1 MLIIALLAQLA
12 EHSPCKREVT
22 GSNPSMRHQII
33 FSLSVS
39 GLYRLLW
46 EQDFESSNL
55 FSEILSKCRS
65 GEIGNHNALKM
76 HRLWLTGSSPVSGTK
91 FY

>member
-1 MLIIALLAQLA
+1 MLKVALLAQLA

-46 EQDFESSNL
+46 EQEFVGSNPTRETSLIYYL
-55 FSEILSKCRS
+55 FGDL
-65 GEIGNHNALKM
+65 AFL
-76 HRLWLTGSSPVSGTK
+76 VSIANCLDDVGLP
-91 FY
+91 Y